1 MKLIGNVKFKIVK
14 FKDLDSN
21 HIKTLKKINSTA
33 TFSDSINSFETKGYI
48 FNEIDFKI
56 LKKLKDKG
64 RVFFIKNGENVVGY
78 SICFEN
84 LDGKWN
90 NFEEVENS
98 NYFEHEINFL
108 KELNEYKFAYIDQIV
123 IKGKHRTKGYGKRL
137 LEEVENYYKDK
148 QVEIIGAIIHA
159 KNYFPLLF
167 FKKRGYTYLDFY
179 TYEYSNHPKYKGR
192 EELWVRIAKSLSEIS
207 PEKIN
212 DISSKGIFLKFQSL
226 KIFNLL
232 PENIKSKIGWFGW
245 LYYEPVVQN
254 SVDIP
259 LSDFVFYHSYV
270 KFLED
275 FSGPPSK
282 VEIASVKFKEG
293 MQRILE
299 YYYLRQEGRALSII
313 PYISRTSKAVIL
325 YSKRGKD
332 KDIIGILNNLKTQLK
347 PEIINLDFGKKT
359 LLGKI
364 SNFCERESKKWIPW
378 LDMYTKSKDSD
389 FQNQNVVLW
398 IHILYPMVSSSRF
411 MVGCFITYLLTKDDL
426 KNKNVDLLLPI
437 FLISSYF
444 SMLISILKRKII
456 INYALQSGI
465 LEIMSRNMSHNIGSH
480 ILFYLKMEK
489 LMDLFLKIVSKNR
502 ISYKDLSPKIQ
513 VLIEKLNLIQN
524 NLNSSLNSV
533 KDTLVELERLLKSL
547 SADIRWGILEWIEDT
562 KTFFGYLQQRMDF
575 LAQVSTEW
583 PKWTFSAYLMKNII
597 RNFLMQRHLLDGIA
611 KSEGLRGFYYEWEEP
626 YKKYLEC
633 KSKLEKSNEKKEEKK
648 VGRIK
653 IHVFNLS
660 KIGDVKDNQVKEL
673 WNKKHKSIYVRKKQ
687 LNNSRVLLY
696 SSDKDSHINIEK
708 DIPIAIPGGI
718 TGYHALY
725 VIIENIIRNSAKHGY
740 AKKRGNKGDLE
751 IVIEFTD
758 DFKEPYNYWRFRIYD
773 NVSKIESRISQNKR
787 FRIFDVNEKN
797 KTPETDL
804 VAFMNECLR
813 HSLIK
818 ETGEI
823 DRRHWGMAEMKI
835 AAGYLQMR
843 DVQDIGEKDDK
854 ITGSMKDQNGE
865 KEDFIIRAIE
875 SPIETLGFEFKVK
888 KPKEVGIVFYGGI
901 K

>member
-1 MKLIGNVKFKIVK
+1 MSEELFKYNGWI
-14 FKDLDSN
+14 
-21 HIKTLKKINSTA
+21 KIN
-33 TFSDSINSFETKGYI
+33 E
-48 FNEIDFKI
+48 
-56 LKKLKDKG
+56 LKDKLG
-64 RVFFIKNGENVVGY
+64 DVK
-78 SICFEN
+78 
-84 LDGKWN
+84 K
-90 NFEEVENS
+90 
-98 NYFEHEINFL
+98 
-108 KELNEYKFAYIDQIV
+108 
-123 IKGKHRTKGYGKRL
+123 
-137 LEEVENYYKDK
+137 LEEILNDF
-148 QVEIIGAIIHA
+148 A
-159 KNYFPLLF
+159 KNYFKSVPDALHMSIGFVHPEIFAIYKTLKNIYLFPPENPEKNLQSLLKEQF
-167 FKKRGYTYLDFY
+167 TLLEKHNVYLYKMVQEETGDYEIKTGKQAIEIFRNFVGKRRIPDGDKEKMEENLRKLYTKYTSDYLAVYYGNVFLLDSFLIFKKNRINEGVIIFVKSYLQYLAGYLM
-179 TYEYSNHPKYKGR
+179 
-192 EELWVRIAKSLSEIS
+192 
-207 PEKIN
+207 
-212 DISSKGIFLKFQSL
+212 FQ
-226 KIFNLL
+226 
-232 PENIKSKIGWFGW
+232 
-245 LYYEPVVQN
+245 
-254 SVDIP
+254 
-259 LSDFVFYHSYV
+259 
-270 KFLED
+270 
-275 FSGPPSK
+275 
-282 VEIASVKFKEG
+282 
-293 MQRILE
+293 
-299 YYYLRQEGRALSII
+299 
-313 PYISRTSKAVIL
+313 
-325 YSKRGKD
+325 
-332 KDIIGILNNLKTQLK
+332 
-347 PEIINLDFGKKT
+347 
-359 LLGKI
+359 
-364 SNFCERESKKWIPW
+364 
-378 LDMYTKSKDSD
+378 
-389 FQNQNVVLW
+389 
-398 IHILYPMVSSSRF
+398 
-411 MVGCFITYLLTKDDL
+411 
-426 KNKNVDLLLPI
+426 
-437 FLISSYF
+437 
-444 SMLISILKRKII
+444 ISIVHSLHS
-456 INYALQSGI
+456 AVA
-465 LEIMSRNMSHNIGSH
+465 EIMSRNMSHNIGSH

-489 LMDLFLKIVSKNR
+489 LMDLFLKIVSKNK
-502 ISYKDLSPKIQ
+502 INYKDLSPKIQ
-513 VLIEKLNLIQN
+513 ELIEKLNQIQN

-533 KDTLVELERLLKSL
+533 KDTLEELERLLKSL

-562 KTFFGYLQQRMDF
+562 KTFFGYLQHRMDF

-583 PKWTFSAYLMKNII
+583 PKWTFSAYLMKDII

-633 KSKLEKSNEKKEEKK
+633 KSKLEKSNERKEEKK

-660 KIGDVKDNQVKEL
+660 KIGDVEDNQVKEL
-673 WNKKHKSIYVRKKQ
+673 WNKKHKSIYVRKQQ

-740 AKKRGNKGDLE
+740 AKKNGNKRDLE

-773 NVSKIESRISQNKR
+773 NVSKIESRISQNKQ

-888 KPKEVGIVFYGGI
+888 KPKEVGII
-901 K
+901 CTEE